1 MVTDLSWTVKYTEYN
16 VMVRCEDSRKQRIK
30 LFLSK
35 NNAIKLF
42 YTLLHERSMK
52 AVKTN
57 KDDPPFDILQQ
68 EQDQIPEDVRHI
80 RLKESPHV
88 AQRAVGNNQRIDR
101 LIRKITRDLTK
112 ALVVDEKFL
121 FGQDPSRR
129 EIVAVKSAGR
139 IVTTP

>member
-57 KDDPPFDILQQ
+57 KDDPPVDILQQ
-68 EQDQIPEDVRHI
+68 EQDQIAEEVRHI
-80 RLKESPHV
+80 RLKDRPL
-88 AQRAVGNNQRIDR
+88 AARRAVGDHQRIGR
-101 LIRKITRDLTK
+101 LIRKITPRLD
-112 ALVVDEKFL
+112 
-121 FGQDPSRR
+121 Q
-129 EIVAVKSAGR
+129 R
-139 IVTTP
+139 IDGG